1 MRITFLPKVLVE
13 LTADEWE
20 LYDKPGRD
28 EAAQTL
34 SRAAS
39 DALTQAWALMAGTH
53 PFTRTQAHR
62 YALMG
67 WEQAAGTI
75 EGLGT
80 TDTEPR
86 AVMAGL
92 ARDYLLE
99 APSIAIERRNTQAT
113 RSAT

>member
-1 MRITFLPKVLVE
+1 MRITFLPEVQVE

-28 EAAQTL
+28 AAAQTL
-34 SRAAS
+34 SAAAG
-39 DALTQAWALMAGTH
+39 DALTQAWALMAGTR

-62 YALMG
+62 YALLG
-67 WEQAAGTI
+67 WEQAAGKI

-99 APSIAIERRNTQAT
+99 APSLAVERMAK
-113 RSAT
+113 SAT